1 MEISDEK
8 LELFAGMEPI
18 DAVDKTVKSMASD
31 LLSTRADL
39 AAAREELAKYRWIPV
54 GERLPE
60 SEGLYEVIRE
70 QRINEPEIDVLPFT
84 LFKYER
90 VEAKHFFEN
99 EYIQNYGAEA
109 YQINDVTHWRY
120 PVLLPPKDG
129 EG

>member
-39 AAAREELAKYRWIPV
+39 AAAREELERYKKFVPVETAPKDGSYILLLEKGEINKAAWLGDYVNYPGSKPIKRWCV
-54 GERLPE
+54 YGSWQDEQ
-60 SEGLYEVIRE
+60 GGHEVVD
-70 QRINEPEIDVLPFT
+70 EPEGWMPLP
-84 LFKYER
+84 
-90 VEAKHFFEN
+90 
-99 EYIQNYGAEA
+99 
-109 YQINDVTHWRY
+109 
-120 PVLLPPKDG
+120 LPPKDG